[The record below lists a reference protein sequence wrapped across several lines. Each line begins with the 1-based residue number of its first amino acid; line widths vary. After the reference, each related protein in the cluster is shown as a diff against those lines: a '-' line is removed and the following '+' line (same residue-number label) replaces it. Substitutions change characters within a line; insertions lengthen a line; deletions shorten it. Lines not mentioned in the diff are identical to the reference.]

1 MKVSNNTLAVLLLFA
16 LVISVFGTLASVYY
30 IDSLNLLTGR
40 ATNDWGNVT
49 LSVTGAVSC
58 QTSDN
63 AIAFGSIA
71 RGTSNDSY
79 NASDYFTVNNNG
91 NTLINV
97 TVNATENLWDTATYN
112 PPSAY
117 WQIKC
122 NNTDTGS
129 CATASYANVP
139 AVTNAVELVTNLQ
152 SAAGSD
158 NVTVA
163 VNVTVPNDEPTGSK
177 SGQVTFWCS
186 QPA

>member
-1 MKVSNNTLAVLLLFA
+1 VKISNNTLAVLLSFA
-16 LVISVFGTLASVYY
+16 LIISVFGTFASVYY

-58 QTSDN
+58 QTSDK
-63 AIAFGSIA
+63 AIAFGA
-71 RGTSNDSY
+71 MTRGSTNDSY
-79 NASDYFTVNNNG
+79 GIGDYFTLNNNG

-97 TVNATENLWDTATYN
+97 TVNATENLWDTAAYN
-112 PPSAY
+112 PPSSY

-122 NNTDTGS
+122 NNTQTGS
-129 CATASYANVP
+129 CATTSYANVP
-139 AVTNAVELVTNLQ
+139 ALITAVEVVTNLQ
-152 SAAGSD
+152 SADGSD
-158 NVTVA
+158 NVTIA

-186 QPA
+186 QTA